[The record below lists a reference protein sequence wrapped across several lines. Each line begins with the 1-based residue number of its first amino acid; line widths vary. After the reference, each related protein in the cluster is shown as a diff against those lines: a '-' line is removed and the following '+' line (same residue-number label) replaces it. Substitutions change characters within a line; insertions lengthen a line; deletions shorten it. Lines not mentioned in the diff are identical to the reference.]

1 MRAQFRQPRQGV
13 FLMLS
18 LSSFRVFRVFRGD
31 LFSLCC
37 LLLWGSFLQA
47 DPPVASYIFP
57 AGGRRG
63 TTVDVHVG
71 GLYLHKSCGFELLGP
86 GVQAGNRLARTAT
99 RWFEGPLL
107 PLPDSQQAE
116 DYPKDMAG
124 RVQIAADAPLGER
137 FWRLW
142 TAQGATPARPFIVGD
157 LPEVI
162 EQEIDGDPVP
172 VAVKLPVTINGRI
185 FPRENVDAWSFD
197 ARRGQTVCAEVVAA
211 RLGSPL
217 DSCLEVLDP
226 QGHSIA
232 ENDDTFGAD
241 SFIRFTA
248 PADGQYQVRIRDV
261 NSHGG
266 QAYVY
271 RLTLTAGPHVDRT
284 YPLGGRRGDRVKLEL
299 AGQALPAGPV
309 EVALPA
315 DGPQTLRTPLPAGGL
330 LTNPIALDLDD
341 LPEYLETEP
350 NDEPGQVK
358 PLPLPAVANGR
369 IDRPGDVDYWGF
381 TARKGEAFEFE
392 LRAGRL
398 GSPLS
403 GILAVCDPS
412 GKELARAESPGPL
425 AEPLLRFT
433 APADGNYCVRV
444 AEQFH
449 SRGGPE
455 YAYRLR
461 LAHPAPPGFR
471 LQLGT
476 DVVMVPR
483 AGQGKLH
490 VQAERLG
497 GFADPIT
504 VTVEGLPA
512 GVTVSGTSI
521 GKGQAGVDLAFKA
534 EANAAVDASRLT
546 VRGSAKVGE
555 QTVTRTAVLAGPRA
569 ATEIDSAL
577 LAVTVPT
584 PFKVVGTYDMRWAA
598 RGTVY
603 QRHYQLERNGFAG
616 PIEVSLADRQA
627 RHLQGV
633 TGPTITVPADASE
646 FDYPVNLPPWMETGR
661 TCRVCVM
668 AVGLVKDAD
677 GKEHAV
683 SFTSLQQN
691 EQLVAVIEPGRLSVE
706 SDRATLR
713 ADPGKTVEVAVRVS
727 RGKGLTGPVK
737 VELLVP
743 EHVRGL
749 AGGPVEVAAGETRAV
764 LPLRFAAD
772 AAGPYNMPVTVRAT
786 LLDGGKPVVA
796 ETRVE
801 ILPAP

>member
-1 MRAQFRQPRQGV
+1 LAAI
-13 FLMLS
+13 LS
-18 LSSFRVFRVFRGD
+18 L
-31 LFSLCC
+31 LSLC
-37 LLLWGSFLQA
+37 LWSEWLRA
-47 DPPVASYIFP
+47 DPPMASYIFP

-71 GLYLHKSCGFELLGP
+71 GLYLHKSCGFEMLGP
-86 GVQAGNRLARTAT
+86 GVQAGRQLQRTVT
-99 RWFEGPLL
+99 RWFDGPLL

-116 DYPKDMAG
+116 DYPKDMTG

-137 FWRLW
+137 FWRIW
-142 TAQGATPARPFIVGD
+142 TAQGATPAKPFIVGD

-172 VAVKLPVTINGRI
+172 VEVKLPVTINGRI
-185 FPRENVDAWSFD
+185 FPRENVDAWSFA
-197 ARRGQTVCAEVVAA
+197 ARRGQTVCAEVLAA

-226 QGHSIA
+226 DGRSIA

-248 PADGQYQVRIRDV
+248 ARDGKYQVRIRDV
-261 NSHGG
+261 NAHGG

-284 YPLGGRRGDRVKLEL
+284 YPLGGRRGDKVKLEL

-315 DGPQTLRTPLPAGGL
+315 DGPQTFRTQLPIGGQF
-330 LTNPIALDLDD
+330 TNPVALDLDD
-341 LPEYLETEP
+341 PPEHLEAEP

-358 PLPLPAVANGR
+358 PLPLPTVANGR
-369 IDRPGDVDYWGF
+369 IDKPGDVDYWGF

-392 LRAGRL
+392 LRASRL

-403 GILAVCDPS
+403 GILAVCDPT

-444 AEQFH
+444 TEQFH
-449 SRGGPE
+449 TRGGPE

-471 LQLGT
+471 LQLGA
-476 DVVMVPR
+476 DVVILPR

-490 VQAERLG
+490 IQAERLG
-497 GFADPIT
+497 GFAEPIT
-504 VTVEGLPA
+504 LDVEGLPA
-512 GVTVSGTSI
+512 GVTVTGTSI
-521 GKGQAGVDLAFKA
+521 GKGQAGTDLAFKA

-555 QTVTRTAVLAGPRA
+555 QTVSRTAVLPGAQA
-569 ATEIDSAL
+569 ASEIDSAL

-584 PFKVVGTYDMRWAA
+584 PFKVVGQYDMRWAA

-603 QRHYQLERNGFAG
+603 QRRYKIERNGFDG
-616 PIEVSLADRQA
+616 PIEVSLADKQA

-633 TGPTITVPADASE
+633 TGPTVTVPAGVSE
-646 FDYPVNLPPWMETGR
+646 FEYPVNLPPWMETGR

-668 AVGLVKDAD
+668 AVGLIKDAD
-677 GKEHAV
+677 GNEHAV

-691 EQLVAVIEPGRLSVE
+691 EQLVAVIEPGRLGVE
-706 SDRATLR
+706 RDRATLR
-713 ADPGKTVEVAVRVS
+713 AEPGKTVELAVRVS
-727 RGKGLTGPVK
+727 RGKGLVGPVK
-737 VELLVP
+737 VELIVP
-743 EHVRGL
+743 EHLHGL
-749 AGGPVEVAAGETRAV
+749 GGGPVEVAAGEARAV
-764 LPLRFAAD
+764 LPIHFAAD
-772 AAGPYNMPVTVRAT
+772 ASGPYNMPVTIRAT

-801 ILPAP
+801 ILPVR